1 MLLSVDVGNTQ
12 TTIGMFE
19 RRELEQ
25 HWRIS
30 SQPDRTADELAL
42 IIQGLLTQVGLS
54 FQRQITGVVI
64 SSVVP
69 RMTQAMR
76 EMTERYFRFPAVIV
90 EPGVKT
96 GMPILTDN
104 PKEVGADR
112 IVNSVAAFEL
122 YGGPCIVVDFGTATT
137 FDAVSVKG
145 EYLGGSIAPGVEI
158 STNALVNAG
167 AQLRRVEY
175 IPPRSVI
182 GKTTVEA
189 IQSGVLYGFAGQVD
203 AIVERMAKEL
213 GGKVEVVATGGL
225 APVIMPETVTIDH
238 HEPWLT
244 LLGLR
249 TIYDRNTATDDE

>member
-1 MLLSVDVGNTQ
+1 MLLAVDVGNTQ

-19 RRELEQ
+19 RERLDQ

-30 SQPDRTADELAL
+30 SSADRTADELAL
-42 IIQGLLTQVGLS
+42 IIQGLLGQVGMS
-54 FQRQITGVVI
+54 FSRQITGVVI
-64 SSVVP
+64 ASVVP
-69 RMTQAMR
+69 RVTQAMR
-76 EMTERYFRFPAVIV
+76 EMTERYFRFPPIIV

-112 IVNSVAAFEL
+112 VVNSVGAFET

-145 EYLGGSIAPGVEI
+145 EYLGGSIAPGVEV
-158 STNALVNAG
+158 STTALVNAG
-167 AQLRRVEY
+167 AMLRRVEY
-175 IPPRSVI
+175 ILPRSVI

-189 IQSGVLYGFAGQVD
+189 IQSGVIYGFAGQVD

-244 LLGLR
+244 LVGLR
-249 TIYDRNTATDDE
+249 IIYDRNTSGED

>member
-1 MLLSVDVGNTQ
+1 MLLAVDVGNTQ

-19 RRELEQ
+19 RDRLEQ

-30 SQPDRTADELAL
+30 SAADRTADELAL
-42 IIQGLLTQVGLS
+42 IIQGLLGQVGLS
-54 FQRQITGVVI
+54 FSKQITGVVI

-69 RMTQAMR
+69 RVTQAMR
-76 EMTERYFRFPAVIV
+76 EMTERYFRFPPVIV

-112 IVNSVAAFEL
+112 VVNSVAAFES
-122 YGGPCIVVDFGTATT
+122 YGGPCVVVDFGTATT
-137 FDAVSVKG
+137 FDAVSAKG
-145 EYLGGSIAPGVEI
+145 EYLGGSIAPGVEV
-158 STNALVNAG
+158 STTALVNAG
-167 AQLRRVEY
+167 AMLRRVEY
-175 IPPRSVI
+175 TLPRSVI

-189 IQSGVLYGFAGQVD
+189 IQSGVIYGFAGQVD

-244 LLGLR
+244 LLGLHI
-249 TIYDRNTATDDE
+249 IYDRNTSDD

>member
-1 MLLSVDVGNTQ
+1 MLLGVDVGNTQ

-19 RRELEQ
+19 RERLDQ

-30 SQPDRTADELAL
+30 SSADRTADELAL
-42 IIQGLLTQVGLS
+42 IIQGLLGQVGMS
-54 FQRQITGVVI
+54 FTKQITGVVI
-64 SSVVP
+64 ASVVP
-69 RMTQAMR
+69 RLTQATR
-76 EMTERYFRFPAVIV
+76 EMTERYFRFPPVIV

-112 IVNSVAAFEL
+112 VVNSVAAFET

-137 FDAVSVKG
+137 FDAVSAKG
-145 EYLGGSIAPGVEI
+145 EYLGGAIAPGVEI
-158 STNALVNAG
+158 STGALVSAG
-167 AQLRRVEY
+167 AMLRRVEY
-175 IPPRSVI
+175 ILPRNVI

-189 IQSGVLYGFAGQVD
+189 IQSGVIYGFAGQVD
-203 AIVERMAKEL
+203 AVVERMAKEL

-244 LLGLR
+244 LVGLHI
-249 TIYDRNTATDDE
+249 IYDRNTSGDE